1 LSLREKLKLVAPGEI
16 SGRACFSALKDFW
29 RRTVSGDSFQ
39 TADKELSLAREFDR
53 RPSSPELHPLID
65 ALGAIRR
72 RMVTNALLRSWAKWF
87 AWLLIALI
95 VLAAVSSKL
104 AGGLF
109 SMAALAAI
117 GAAAISLWTW
127 RNRPSRYETARRLD
141 SAAGLK
147 DRLSTAIFL
156 GDAAEAD
163 GMTAEQRKDAL
174 AHLGKLEPQRFFQVE
189 RPGNFKRA
197 SVLVLIAAGLL
208 AYRVHHQPPLL
219 SLLQTTA
226 RSQLVQSLLAPLAH
240 AVEKDLQRTVALI
253 TKPDA
258 ASEEARRDALT
269 DGEDLWKANQD
280 QAADNQKQAD
290 ADPGDQQDQLQA
302 PGDEEGNDSNESR
315 PSDSMSQSQEGKNG
329 NESADGKSEDESEQ
343 NGPEGKQSLG
353 QSLLQALKNMMSNS
367 PNQMSNNRA
376 MRQPPSAQGT
386 PQSGNSQQPGATDSD
401 KRGESRGN
409 SDAQQ
414 KATQTASEGAG
425 SQEGTKELRK
435 DQEAHPVNSV
445 PDRVAL
451 EASGFKEQTR
461 MKVAPETGAAQMA
474 VGNAT
479 PKQDAVTNG
488 AEQEN
493 IPARYR
499 LYVQRYFDHVDSNK
513 Q

>member
-1 LSLREKLKLVAPGEI
+1 MSLREKLKLVLPGEL

-29 RRTVSGDSFQ
+29 RRAVSDDLSQ
-39 TADKELSLAREFDR
+39 TGNNPLSLAREFDR
-53 RPSSPELHPLID
+53 RPSSPELRGLID
-65 ALGAIRR
+65 ALHAIRR
-72 RMVTNALLRSWAKWF
+72 RMVTNAQLRGWAKWF

-104 AGGLF
+104 AGGLVTV
-109 SMAALAAI
+109 AVLAGL
-117 GAAAISLWTW
+117 GAAAISVWTW
-127 RNRPSRYETARRLD
+127 QNRPSHYETARRLD

-156 GDAAEAD
+156 GGSTDPG

-174 AHLGKLEPQRFFQVE
+174 AHLGKLEPQRFFPVE

-197 SVLVLIAAGLL
+197 SALVLIAAGLL

-226 RSQLVQSLLAPLAH
+226 RSQLVQSILAPLAH
-240 AVEKDLQRTVALI
+240 AVEKDLQRTVALM

-258 ASEEARRDALT
+258 ASEEARRDAVA
-269 DGEDLWKANQD
+269 DGEDLWKANQE
-280 QAADNQKQAD
+280 QGADDRKQAD

-329 NESADGKSEDESEQ
+329 NESADGKSEDQSEQ

-367 PNQMSNNRA
+367 PNQASNNRA

-409 SDAQQ
+409 SDAKQ

-425 SQEGTKELRK
+425 SQEGSKELRK
-435 DQEAHPVNSV
+435 DQEAHPVNAV

-461 MKVAPETGAAQMA
+461 MKVATETGTAQMA
-474 VGNAT
+474 VGSAT

-499 LYVQRYFDHVDSNK
+499 LYVQRYFDHVDGNK
-513 Q
+513 